1 MRSLNVVVTIITFI
15 VIVILGLWFIDTK
28 LSIKSKT
35 SNNLIK
41 RLKQSRISM
50 KKILP
55 AIIIACGFALV
66 VESLVNHVYIS
77 LSFYLLFLILIP
89 YLYYADL
96 KRKSNEEL
104 FRNVILY
111 SHNMGMLLN
120 ESHNVHYALIT
131 VQNDL
136 SEPLRSDV
144 IIVIEA
150 LSNPKSEAE
159 IILKVFETKHPYSI
173 IKHLN
178 VIMLHMHYE
187 NDNIAKAILDTFY
200 NDIKELNKEFGEN
213 MIKRKTLRLQYIM
226 ISFGSL
232 AAYWFM
238 YLQLS
243 NVFKNHASI
252 NELNTANAIYL
263 LVTIMVMLLVDNY
276 FNTHITRE

>member
-1 MRSLNVVVTIITFI
+1 MRSINDIITIITFI
-15 VIVILGLWFIDTK
+15 MVVIFGLWF
-28 LSIKSKT
+28 LRVELRIKSKA
-35 SNNLIK
+35 SNNLVK
-41 RLKQSRISM
+41 RLKQRKINM
-50 KKILP
+50 RKILP
-55 AIIIACGFALV
+55 AIIIACGFALLV
-66 VESLVNHVYIS
+66 DSLVNHVYIS
-77 LSFYLLFLILIP
+77 LSFYLLFLVLIP

-120 ESHNVHYALIT
+120 ESRNVYYALTT

-144 IIVIEA
+144 LIVIEA
-150 LSNPKSEAE
+150 LSNPKNEAE

-178 VIMLHMHYE
+178 VIILHMHYE
-187 NDNIAKAILDTFY
+187 NDHIAKAILDTFY

-252 NELNTANAIYL
+252 NGLNTANAIYL
-263 LVTIMVMLLVDNY
+263 LITIMVMLLVDNY